1 MNKKIKIENHII
13 SDCSPAYIIAEMS
26 CNHNMDFNRAVRI
39 MEAAKESGAD
49 AIKIQTYTA
58 DTITLNCDSPYFQ
71 ITQGTLWDGR
81 TLHKLYEEAYT
92 PWEWQPKLKEIANEM
107 GLDFFSSPFDGTSV
121 DFLEEMNVPAYKIAS
136 FEITDIPL
144 IKKIASL
151 GKPVIISTGIAKLS
165 DIELA
170 LETCRQ
176 AGNEDVIL
184 LKCCSA
190 YPTPY
195 EDINLRTMVSM
206 AETFDCLTGLSDHT
220 MGSTVAGASVA
231 LGGRVVEKHLTL
243 SRAEGGVDSAFSMEP
258 EEFKKMVDDI
268 RIIEKAL
275 GKITYDLTDKQL
287 AERES
292 CVIVGRCAD
301 YVLKDY
307 PNVMSVFVYADEKF
321 CFDRAMERNSMTPKE
336 MEKYIAK
343 VDKYRGDYYKYYTG
357 QDWTDARNYDLCL
370 NCGVLGFEKCM
381 EEILAYRKVR
391 FGV

>member
-26 CNHNMDFNRAVRI
+26 GNHNMDFNRAVRI

-287 AERES
+287 AEREHCRS
-292 CVIVGRCAD
+292 
-301 YVLKDY
+301 L
-307 PNVMSVFVYADEKF
+307 F
-321 CFDRAMERNSMTPKE
+321 
-336 MEKYIAK
+336 IAK
-343 VDKYRGDYYKYYTG
+343 DMKAGEVFTAENLRSVRPGFGLHTKYY
-357 QDWTDARNYDLCL
+357 
-370 NCGVLGFEKCM
+370 
-381 EEILAYRKVR
+381 EEILGKKVKKDVALGMPMSWDLID
-391 FGV
+391 F